1 MAGPFPNELLIEI
14 FANLTRAECKIAR
27 LVSSSWSTLAAG
39 FVFSSVRVD
48 PWDGSLKTF
57 TAIAEH
63 PVLSEKVINLSFS
76 ARLVEQNINRNEYL
90 QLLLRQIRLE
100 LQLYGEPLLVND
112 LDSDSG
118 RVVRH
123 ATEPLPFHARG
134 LVDEENRLCLLP
146 VVGKGY
152 DSYVKRAEQQKSW
165 LHGTRFWET
174 LARGLQRL
182 RGIRCI
188 EFEDSS
194 IACRPAGHNDSS
206 FCFMSPF
213 KMASPFLSTTYSMNL
228 QPGSRTHDS
237 YSSQLSNLFRAL
249 QQSQIAVRSL
259 FLCIDAS
266 TQILNPRNQ
275 MENDLSPLLE
285 DIQEFS
291 LGLGLYRDEDGFP
304 AFLRTVSSMRNLK
317 RLELYPSRF
326 YEFNEMS
333 YWSLQNL
340 IGSSTPVWQ
349 NLCEFRLFGAAANAA
364 DLLDLLQKQPALRR
378 ITLGAVNLTWG
389 NWEATIDS
397 LRRSLV
403 LTQAR
408 LQKPLTESH
417 SSRASGAV
425 EDATSSNTIEEYVLR
440 EGQNPLENNDEYNSV
455 SL

>member
-1 MAGPFPNELLIEI
+1 M
-14 FANLTRAECKIAR
+14 
-27 LVSSSWSTLAAG
+27 
-39 FVFSSVRVD
+39 
-48 PWDGSLKTF
+48 
-57 TAIAEH
+57 
-63 PVLSEKVINLSFS
+63 
-76 ARLVEQNINRNEYL
+76 
-90 QLLLRQIRLE
+90 
-100 LQLYGEPLLVND
+100 
-112 LDSDSG
+112 
-118 RVVRH
+118 
-123 ATEPLPFHARG
+123 
-134 LVDEENRLCLLP
+134 
-146 VVGKGY
+146 
-152 DSYVKRAEQQKSW
+152 
-165 LHGTRFWET
+165 
-174 LARGLQRL
+174 
-182 RGIRCI
+182 
-188 EFEDSS
+188 
-194 IACRPAGHNDSS
+194 
-206 FCFMSPF
+206 
-213 KMASPFLSTTYSMNL
+213 
-228 QPGSRTHDS
+228 
-237 YSSQLSNLFRAL
+237 
-249 QQSQIAVRSL
+249 
-259 FLCIDAS
+259 
-266 TQILNPRNQ
+266 
-275 MENDLSPLLE
+275 SPLLE

-425 EDATSSNTIEEYVLR
+425 EDTTSSNTIEEYVLR